1 MAESMNSLRLVRVS
15 TLHSPITNGTRM
27 AKPAARLSDTHSCPI
42 PGHSSNPI
50 AVGSPDVLF
59 NNLPAARVGDTS
71 SCGGAISEGEA
82 TILVNGKP
90 VAFLGSPTT
99 HGGSIVTGSGNILVG
114 SSVTT
119 ATFTAPAPIPNQ
131 LDEHFVLSDSDTGL
145 PLANRPYQLKTA
157 SGRVIEGLTDEH
169 GKTKCAAA
177 YTAEAVS
184 VEFAPQT
191 EIFIG

>member
-1 MAESMNSLRLVRVS
+1 V
-15 TLHSPITNGTRM
+15 
-27 AKPAARLSDTHSCPI
+27 
-42 PGHSSNPI
+42 
-50 AVGSPDVLF
+50 
-59 NNLPAARVGDTS
+59 
-71 SCGGAISEGEA
+71 ISEGEA

-90 VAFLGSPTT
+90 IAFLGSPTT

-114 SSVTT
+114 SSVST
-119 ATFTAPAPIPNQ
+119 APFTAPAPMPNQ

-145 PLANRPYQLKTA
+145 PLANRPYKLKTA
-157 SGRVIEGLTDEH
+157 SGKVIEGVTDEH
-169 GKTKCAAA
+169 GKTKRAAA

>member
-1 MAESMNSLRLVRVS
+1 
-15 TLHSPITNGTRM
+15 M

-42 PGHSSNPI
+42 PGHGSNPI

-71 SCGGAISEGEA
+71 NCGGAISEGEA

-114 SSVTT
+114 SSVSK
-119 ATFTAPAPIPNQ
+119 APFTAPAPMPNQ

-145 PLANRPYQLKTA
+145 PLANRPYKLNTA
-157 SGRVIEGLTDEH
+157 SGNVIEGVTDGH
-169 GKTKCAAA
+169 GKTKRAAA
-177 YTAEAVS
+177 YTAETVS

-191 EIFIG
+191 EIYIG